1 MDKVNRERGRNISLR
16 ITAGILFL
24 VMSLAPLYPEDPMG
38 SPTATIQ
45 PTKSSIFLQIYREY
59 RSDGCVSG
67 YLAVENQVIA
77 YTLER
82 PDVANLNDFSAIG
95 AGTYPAHL
103 RYDKPDKWRIQLDR
117 IPRRTNVQIHIGTQ
131 VTDSLGCI
139 LVGDRLG
146 NDLCTLVD
154 SSAAYNRLK
163 KAFYRPLGK
172 TNMKKVDIQVE
183 IEDPPPPGHVEEAL
197 LRLEIF
203 DPSDREKV
211 IGEALR
217 IFNAKNVSIED
228 AFLRGSA
235 AVVLG
240 KFSPT
245 RETSERLLNRLGI
258 ETDPIVRGKII
269 ESLGEMG
276 PVDPEILPLLIQYAG
291 HGKNYERGFALQGL
305 GCMGPE
311 AQPAL
316 KVVKKNLGDEELFI
330 WQSARWALNQI
341 EAGPKP
347 RPLTN
352 ETAQ

>member
-1 MDKVNRERGRNISLR
+1 
-16 ITAGILFL
+16 
-24 VMSLAPLYPEDPMG
+24 
-38 SPTATIQ
+38 
-45 PTKSSIFLQIYREY
+45 
-59 RSDGCVSG
+59 
-67 YLAVENQVIA
+67 
-77 YTLER
+77 
-82 PDVANLNDFSAIG
+82 
-95 AGTYPAHL
+95 
-103 RYDKPDKWRIQLDR
+103 
-117 IPRRTNVQIHIGTQ
+117 
-131 VTDSLGCI
+131 
-139 LVGDRLG
+139 
-146 NDLCTLVD
+146 LVD